1 VVPSVIAGTI
11 TGGGILCENGGA
23 TVSVSGAE
31 GSIRWE
37 YSTDGI
43 SYYDAPY
50 WRTSAGLN
58 TIFVNPNNTVEFTTQ
73 SRINGRLYVFAGLKT
88 DVYFRARVL
97 SNSGLSAYT
106 AAVYY
111 QVVSAGAI
119 TGGDVTVCAPLAVGP
134 DNTLTSPITNVTVL
148 TLSNA
153 VGAVLE
159 WQKSTNYSS
168 VPGASPVWTAV
179 KDLSAA
185 TAVGASY
192 SGAGSGV
199 LVIGNLSSDTW
210 YRAVVKNGG
219 CTASS
224 AVVKITVN
232 QASLNCV
239 LSNSAF
245 RVLES
250 LPVSE
255 KGIEAEVQVSRVEVQ
270 LGEGYEVRAYPNPT
284 KGRFMLELTGFEE
297 GELMIRM
304 MESTG
309 KLLYEQEHVLP
320 KGVKIIEVNPMDRAA
335 GVYLVQVMQG
345 HRMKVIRMIFD

>member
-1 VVPSVIAGTI
+1 
-11 TGGGILCENGGA
+11 
-23 TVSVSGAE
+23 VSGAE

-50 WRTSAGLN
+50 WRTSRGVN

-73 SRINGRLYVFAGLKT
+73 SRMNGRSYAFTSLNT

-97 SNSGLSAYT
+97 NEAGLSTYT
-106 AAVYY
+106 DPVYY
-111 QVVSAGAI
+111 QIVSAGTI

-153 VGAVLE
+153 VGAVIE
-159 WQKSTNYSS
+159 WQKSTDYSVGPS
-168 VPGASPVWTAV
+168 AAPVWTAV

-199 LVIGNLSSDTW
+199 LVVGNLSSDTW
-210 YRAVVKNGG
+210 YRAVVKEGG
-219 CTASS
+219 CIATS
-224 AVVKITVN
+224 AVVKITVD
-232 QASLNCV
+232 QASLACV
-239 LSNSAF
+239 NSSSAF
-245 RVLES
+245 RVLET
-250 LPVSE
+250 LPVSGNQAAAVAAVE
-255 KGIEAEVQVSRVEVQ
+255 TSRVEVEWK
-270 LGEGYEVRAYPNPT
+270 EGYEVVAYPNPT
-284 KGRFMLELTGFEE
+284 RGRFMLDLSGFEAGSLE
-297 GELMIRM
+297 VKV

-309 KLLYEQEHVLP
+309 RLLHEQEYELA
-320 KGVKIIEVNPMDRAA
+320 KGRTTIAVNPMDRAA
-335 GVYLVQVMQG
+335 GVYFVQVIQG
-345 HRMKVIRMIFD
+345 PRMKMIRMIFE